1 MIITYLMI
9 FVKKYIMK
17 EFNQKK
23 YIQEYNKE
31 HYKPFNVRLKKDE
44 YEKLEEL
51 LKEKN
56 LSKPDFLRKAI
67 ENLEKERGENMEN
80 VIENLRDYVKE
91 EIKNEIDNLEELK
104 KEQGH
109 NNFEGESVYNNI
121 DEAIEDLKRMQETGD
136 FEDYNNYSV
145 NSCDLTV
152 MDILSQDYSENGTE
166 LFHKIK
172 EYELDK
178 KYNIS
183 R

>member
-1 MIITYLMI
+1 MS
-9 FVKKYIMK
+9 
-17 EFNQKK
+17 EFNQSK
-23 YIQEYNKE
+23 YIQQYIKEHKKRFACDLNKE
-31 HYKPFNVRLKKDE
+31 EF
-44 YEKLEEL
+44 EEL
-51 LKEKN
+51 EKILKEKG
-56 LSKPDFLRKAI
+56 LKKVEFLRNSI
-67 ENLEKERGENMEN
+67 ENLKKERGDNMEN
-80 VIENLRDYVKE
+80 VIENLINYVKE
-91 EIKNEIDNLEELK
+91 EIKNEIENLEELK

-109 NNFEGESVYNNI
+109 NKFEGESIYNNI

-145 NSCDLTV
+145 NSRDLTII
-152 MDILSQDYSENGTE
+152 DILKQDYSEKGTE